1 MNKEKIVKLLYF
13 VSIVLVIGFGI
24 CVLVDYLRYDTILNS
39 APFYI
44 FIITRFV
51 EFIVPSIII
60 FIVATLI
67 KANRR

>member
-13 VSIVLVIGFGI
+13 VLIVLVIGFGI